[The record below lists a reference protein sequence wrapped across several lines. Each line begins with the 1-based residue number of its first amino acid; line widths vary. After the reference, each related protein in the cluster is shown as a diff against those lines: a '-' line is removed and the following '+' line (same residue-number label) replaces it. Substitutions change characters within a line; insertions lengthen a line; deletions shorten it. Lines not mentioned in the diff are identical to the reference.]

1 MEELQEVKN
10 QIKEFVKV
18 CNHEK
23 SLELLEKLATGKML
37 RSKLILKIAG
47 ISIESIKLCA
57 VVEMIHAASLLHDDV
72 IDEANTRRGRPSV
85 NALYDNK
92 TAIMFRDILYSRAF
106 TELSQMDK
114 NIAYT
119 ISNAVTL
126 LSIGEMID
134 VDLTN
139 TFNKSYDKYLD
150 MIYKKTASLIEAS
163 SKAAAI
169 LSKKDENK
177 YALYGKNL
185 GLAFQMVDDI
195 LDITQDSKTLG
206 KPAMLDFVEGKV
218 TIPYLLLYE
227 RIENKTK
234 LEALYKK
241 ELTKIFF
248 KSTCSSFKSKL
259 GRLRQIN
266 RLSSRTCKFCLAQC
280 HIFSKDSLSSFLIDN
295 NKPYPCPSEWDIPL
309 FPVSITRPL
318 WSTNL
323 AL

>member
-1 MEELQEVKN
+1 MEELEKVKN
-10 QIKEFVKV
+10 QIREFVSV
-18 CNHEK
+18 CNHQK

-72 IDEANTRRGRPSV
+72 IDEANTRRGQPSV

-92 TAIMFRDILYSRAF
+92 TAIMFGDILYSRAF

-126 LSIGEMID
+126 LSIGEMMD

-241 ELTKIFF
+241 ELT
-248 KSTCSSFKSKL
+248 S
-259 GRLRQIN
+259 
-266 RLSSRTCKFCLAQC
+266 
-280 HIFSKDSLSSFLIDN
+280 DESLWI
-295 NKPYPCPSEWDIPL
+295 KEQMT
-309 FPVSITRPL
+309 ITRAL
-318 WSTNL
+318 DDSIAL
-323 AL
+323 AKQIGNIAIDAVKDEDDSETLIFIMKAMIEREF

>member
-23 SLELLEKLATGKML
+23 SLELLDKLATGKML

-47 ISIESIKLCA
+47 VNEESIKLCA

-72 IDEANTRRGRPSV
+72 IDDADTRRGQPSV

-92 TAIMFRDILYSRAF
+92 TSIMFGDILYSRAF

-114 NIAYT
+114 RVAYT

-139 TFNKSYDKYLD
+139 NFNTSYDLYLD

-163 SKAAAI
+163 AKAAAI
-169 LSKKDENK
+169 IAGLDVDK

-185 GLAFQMVDDI
+185 GLAFQMIDDI
-195 LDITQDSKTLG
+195 LDITQDSATLG
-206 KPAMLDFVEGKV
+206 KPSMHDFVEGKV
-218 TIPYLLLYE
+218 TIPYLLLHE
-227 RIENKTK
+227 RIEDKTR
-234 LEALYKK
+234 LESLYKK
-241 ELTKIFF
+241 ELSEQESSWIKEQMQITNALNDSILQTKAI
-248 KSTCSSFKSKL
+248 
-259 GRLRQIN
+259 GNEAIN
-266 RLSSRTCKFCLAQC
+266 AV
-280 HIFSKDSLSSFLIDN
+280 IDEEN
-295 NKPYPCPSEWDIPL
+295 SQTLVMIMKAMIERE
-309 FPVSITRPL
+309 F
-318 WSTNL
+318 
-323 AL
+323 

>member
-1 MEELQEVKN
+1 MEELEKVKN
-10 QIKEFVKV
+10 QIREFVSV
-18 CNHEK
+18 CNHQK

-72 IDEANTRRGRPSV
+72 IDEANTRRGQPSV

-92 TAIMFRDILYSRAF
+92 TAIMFGDILYSRAF

-126 LSIGEMID
+126 LSIGEMMD
-134 VDLTN
+134 VNLTN

-241 ELTKIFF
+241 ELT
-248 KSTCSSFKSKL
+248 S
-259 GRLRQIN
+259 
-266 RLSSRTCKFCLAQC
+266 
-280 HIFSKDSLSSFLIDN
+280 DESLWI
-295 NKPYPCPSEWDIPL
+295 KEQMT
-309 FPVSITRPL
+309 ITRAL
-318 WSTNL
+318 DDSIAL
-323 AL
+323 AKQIGNIAIDAVKDEEDSETLIFIMKAMIEREF

>member
-47 ISIESIKLCA
+47 VNEQSIKLCA

-72 IDEANTRRGRPSV
+72 IDDADTRRGQPSV

-92 TAIMFRDILYSRAF
+92 TSIMFGDILYSRAF

-114 NIAYT
+114 RVAYT

-139 TFNKSYDKYLD
+139 SFNKSYDLYFD

-163 SKAAAI
+163 ARAAAI
-169 LSKKDENK
+169 IAGLNEEK

-195 LDITQDSKTLG
+195 LDITQDSATLG

-218 TIPYLLLYE
+218 TIPYLLFHE
-227 RIENKTK
+227 RVEDKTK
-234 LEALYKK
+234 LESLYKK
-241 ELTKIFF
+241 ELTKDESAWI
-248 KSTCSSFKSKL
+248 KEQM
-259 GRLRQIN
+259 QITN
-266 RLSSRTCKFCLAQC
+266 ALN
-280 HIFSKDSLSSFLIDN
+280 DSILQAKAIGNEAINAVIDEEN
-295 NKPYPCPSEWDIPL
+295 SQTLVMIMKAMIERE
-309 FPVSITRPL
+309 F
-318 WSTNL
+318 
-323 AL
+323 

>member
-47 ISIESIKLCA
+47 ISQESIKLCA

-72 IDEANTRRGRPSV
+72 IDDADTRRGQPSV

-92 TAIMFRDILYSRAF
+92 TSIMFGDILYSRAF

-114 NIAYT
+114 RVAYT

-139 TFNKSYDKYLD
+139 SFNTSYDLYLD

-163 SKAAAI
+163 AKAAAI
-169 LSKKDENK
+169 IAGLDEEK

-195 LDITQDSKTLG
+195 LDITQDSATLG
-206 KPAMLDFVEGKV
+206 KPSMHDFVEGKV
-218 TIPYLLLYE
+218 TIPYLLLHE
-227 RIENKTK
+227 RIEDKTR
-234 LEALYKK
+234 LESLYKK
-241 ELTKIFF
+241 EL
-248 KSTCSSFKSKL
+248 STEDSAWIKEQMNITNALNDSILQAKAI
-259 GRLRQIN
+259 GNEAIN
-266 RLSSRTCKFCLAQC
+266 AV
-280 HIFSKDSLSSFLIDN
+280 IDEEN
-295 NKPYPCPSEWDIPL
+295 SQTLVMIMKAMIERE
-309 FPVSITRPL
+309 F
-318 WSTNL
+318 
-323 AL
+323 

>member
-23 SLELLEKLATGKML
+23 SLELLDKLATGKML

-47 ISIESIKLCA
+47 VNEESIKLCA

-72 IDEANTRRGRPSV
+72 IDDADTRRGQPSV

-92 TAIMFRDILYSRAF
+92 TSIMFGDILYSRAF

-114 NIAYT
+114 RVAYT

-139 TFNKSYDKYLD
+139 SFNKSYDLYLD

-163 SKAAAI
+163 AKAAAI
-169 LSKKDENK
+169 IASLNEEK

-195 LDITQDSKTLG
+195 LDITQDSVTLG
-206 KPAMLDFVEGKV
+206 KPSMHDFVEGKV
-218 TIPYLLLYE
+218 TIPYLLLHE
-227 RIENKTK
+227 RIEDKTK
-234 LEALYKK
+234 LESLYKK
-241 ELTKIFF
+241 ELTQDE
-248 KSTCSSFKSKL
+248 SSWIKEQM
-259 GRLRQIN
+259 QITN
-266 RLSSRTCKFCLAQC
+266 ALS
-280 HIFSKDSLSSFLIDN
+280 DSILQAKAIGNEAINAVIDEEN
-295 NKPYPCPSEWDIPL
+295 SQTLVMIMKAMIERE
-309 FPVSITRPL
+309 F
-318 WSTNL
+318 
-323 AL
+323 